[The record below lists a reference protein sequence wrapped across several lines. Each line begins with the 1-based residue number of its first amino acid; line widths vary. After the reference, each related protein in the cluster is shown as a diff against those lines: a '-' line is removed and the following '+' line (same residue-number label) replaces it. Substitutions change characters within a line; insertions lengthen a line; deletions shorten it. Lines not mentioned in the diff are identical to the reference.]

1 MRRTVRHG
9 SAALLLAAPLLGTV
23 APATA
28 AEPVQAGTPSSAE
41 AGQQGV
47 RRGWTGTWATA
58 ASEHFEVSGMSEV
71 TVRMPVRTSVGGS
84 SVRIRLTNAYATDPI
99 TIGHATVG
107 LRDGGSA
114 VERPYE
120 VRFGGEREVTV
131 PPGGEAVSDPVR
143 LAVPPLTDLVVSLHL
158 PGQVT
163 HITDHWWAQQT
174 VYWTDYG
181 AGDHAA
187 DTAGDAYTWT
197 TTSWPFLSG
206 VDVTAPRTGSV
217 VALGDSITDGSF
229 STPDTNQR
237 WPDLLS
243 ARLNACRPGAG
254 VLNAGITSNRIT
266 AGTPTNPSA
275 LDRLERDVLSQPGA
289 KTLILFEGINDL
301 GGASA
306 ERIIAGMTEIAD
318 RAHRRGMRVVAA
330 TITPYKDFTWGGWSD
345 EREARR
351 QQVNAFVRDSGGI
364 FDDYA
369 DFDKAVRDPT
379 DPRRLGAAYDSGDH
393 LHPNDAGMKAFA
405 DSIDLAGLG
414 LGRACS

>member
-1 MRRTVRHG
+1 MHG
-9 SAALLLAAPLLGTV
+9 IRGRLAALLLAVSAVV
-23 APATA
+23 AGTA
-28 AEPVQAGTPSSAE
+28 APAE
-41 AGQQGV
+41 AGQQDD
-47 RRGWTGTWATA
+47 RRSWTGTWATA
-58 ASEHFEVSGMSEV
+58 ASEHYEVSGMSEV
-71 TVRMPVRTSVGGS
+71 TVRMPVHTSVGGS
-84 SVRIRLTNAYATDPI
+84 SVRIRLTNAYATDPV

-114 VERPYE
+114 VARPYDL
-120 VRFGGEREVTV
+120 RFGGKRAVTI
-131 PPGGEAVSDPVR
+131 PAGGQAVSDPVG
-143 LAVPPLTDLVVSLHL
+143 LAVPALADLVVSLHL

-187 DTAGDAYTWT
+187 DTSGDAYTWT

-206 VDVTAPRTGSV
+206 VDVTAPGTGAV
-217 VALGDSITDGSF
+217 VALGDSITDGSY
-229 STPDTNQR
+229 STADTNRR

-243 ARLNACRPGAG
+243 ARLNACLPGAG

-266 AGTPTNPSA
+266 AGTETNPSA
-275 LDRLERDVLSQPGA
+275 LDRLDGDVLSQPGA
-289 KTLILFEGINDL
+289 RTLILFEGINDL

-306 ERIIAGMTEIAD
+306 EQIITGMKTIAH
-318 RAHRRGMRVVAA
+318 RAHQRGMRVVGA
-330 TITPYKDFTWGGWSD
+330 TITPYKDFTWGGWS
-345 EREARR
+345 EETEARR
-351 QQVNAFVRDSGGI
+351 QQVNAFVRDSGKV

-369 DFDKAVRDPT
+369 DFDRAVRDPA

-405 DSIDLAGLG
+405 DSIDLTSLG
-414 LGRACS
+414 LGRGCS

>member
-1 MRRTVRHG
+1 MTVQTRAIRG
-9 SAALLLAAPLLGTV
+9 GPIVLLLALIAVLAGPV
-23 APATA
+23 APA
-28 AEPVQAGTPSSAE
+28 G
-41 AGQQGV
+41 AGQQADGHGQ
-47 RRGWTGTWATA
+47 GWTGTWATA
-58 ASEHFEVSGMSEV
+58 PSEHYDVSGMSEV

-84 SVRIRLTNAYATDPI
+84 RVRVRLSNAYATQPV

-114 VERPYE
+114 VKQPHE
-120 VRFGGEREVTV
+120 VRFGGERQVTI
-131 PPGGEAVSDPVR
+131 PAGGTAVSDPVR
-143 LAVPPLTDLVVSLHL
+143 FPLPAGADLVVSLYL
-158 PGQVT
+158 SGQVS

-174 VYWTDYG
+174 VYWTDYQ

-187 DTAGDAYTWT
+187 DPGGDAFTWT

-206 VDVTAPRTGSV
+206 VDVSAPGAGAV
-217 VALGDSITDGSF
+217 VALGDSITDGSY
-229 STPDTNQR
+229 STADTNRR

-266 AGTPTNPSA
+266 AGTETNPSA

-289 KTLILFEGINDL
+289 RSLILFEGINDL

-306 ERIIAGMTEIAD
+306 EQIIAGMKTIAS
-318 RAHRRGMRVVAA
+318 RAHQRGMRVVGA
-330 TITPYKDFTWGGWSD
+330 TITPYKGFTWGGWS
-345 EREARR
+345 EETESRR
-351 QQVNAFVRDSGGI
+351 QQVNAFVRHSGRV

-369 DFDKAVRDPT
+369 DFDRAVRDPA
-379 DPRRLGAAYDSGDH
+379 DPQRLGEAYDSGDH

-405 DSIDLAGLG
+405 DSIDLTSLG
-414 LGRACS
+414 LGRGCP

>member
-1 MRRTVRHG
+1 MHG
-9 SAALLLAAPLLGTV
+9 IRGRLAALLLAVSAVV
-23 APATA
+23 AGTA
-28 AEPVQAGTPSSAE
+28 APAE
-41 AGQQGV
+41 AGQQGD
-47 RRGWTGTWATA
+47 RHAWTGTWATA
-58 ASEHFEVSGMSEV
+58 ASEHYEVSGMSEV
-71 TVRMPVRTSVGGS
+71 TVRMPVHTSVGGS
-84 SVRIRLTNAYATDPI
+84 SVRIRLTNAYATDPV

-107 LRDGGSA
+107 LRNGGSA
-114 VERPYE
+114 VARPYDL
-120 VRFGGEREVTV
+120 RFGGKRAVTI
-131 PPGGEAVSDPVR
+131 PAGGQAVSDPVG
-143 LAVPPLTDLVVSLHL
+143 LAVPALADLVVSLHL

-187 DTAGDAYTWT
+187 DTSGDAYTWT

-217 VALGDSITDGSF
+217 VALGDSITDGSY
-229 STPDTNQR
+229 STADTNQR

-243 ARLNACRPGAG
+243 ARLNACLPGAG

-266 AGTPTNPSA
+266 AGTATNPSA
-275 LDRLERDVLSQPGA
+275 LDRLERDALSQPGA
-289 KTLILFEGINDL
+289 RTLILFEGINDL

-306 ERIIAGMTEIAD
+306 EQIIAGMKTIAH
-318 RAHRRGMRVVAA
+318 RAHQRGMRVVGA
-330 TITPYKDFTWGGWSD
+330 TITPYKDFTWGGWT
-345 EREARR
+345 EETEARR
-351 QQVNAFVRDSGGI
+351 QQVNAFVRASGKV

-369 DFDKAVRDPT
+369 DFDRAVRDPA

-405 DSIDLAGLG
+405 DSIDLSELGLG
-414 LGRACS
+414 LGCS